1 MQKTIGL
8 LCLLLAQPLFA
19 QSPQYR
25 DKEEAYKGVHLIRG
39 TVVSAYRVDPSEDI
53 DTGFG
58 IDANYSS
65 VALNGGV
72 AIKKFGDHPF
82 RSGNQNEPEDEAAD
96 EQVNNAYLGVGF
108 GRIIQLQYGYGN
120 HGGLT
125 RLRSDFNFRS
135 VVNFLTQTTTPKDRL
150 TLADRI
156 TFTTAFEGY
165 HDSDEE
171 IFDNF
176 TWGVGLLF

>member
-1 MQKTIGL
+1 MRTTTCL

-25 DKEEAYKGVHLIRG
+25 DKKDVYEGVHLIRG
-39 TVVSAYRVDPSEDI
+39 TVISAYRVDPSEDI

-58 IDANYSS
+58 LDVNYSS

-72 AIKKFGDHPF
+72 ATKKFGDHPF
-82 RSGNQNEPEDEAAD
+82 RSGSQNDPEDEAAD
-96 EQVNNAYLGVGF
+96 ERVNNAYLGVGF
-108 GRIIQLQYGYGN
+108 SRIIQLQYGHGN

-135 VVNFLTQTTTPKDRL
+135 VVNFLTQTTTPKSRL

-156 TFTTAFEGY
+156 TFTAAIEDY